1 MALRGTVESFQLL
14 FANNPLPMWVY
25 DLETLK
31 LIEVNGAAVAHYG
44 YSRDEFL
51 AMRITEL
58 RPEDEVPRLLANV
71 AKERPELQ
79 SSGEWH
85 HRLKN
90 GQVIDVHITSH
101 TLEFS
106 GRHAILVVAQDITE
120 RKHARLALQQSEAR
134 KSAILQGALD
144 CIITMDHLGRIL
156 EFNPAAEATFGYR
169 RGDVLG
175 RELVDLI
182 IPANLRE
189 RHRQGLATYMTTGTG
204 PVLGKRTELTAL
216 RATGE
221 EFPVEL
227 SIIVDP
233 SSKPPVFTGFV
244 RDITER
250 KRAEDEIRA
259 LNRELE
265 ERVRQRTAQLE
276 GVNQEL
282 ESFSYSVAHDL
293 RSPLITI
300 GGFSRMLTEDYS
312 AILPEDARRLI
323 DQIVVSTQHMGSL
336 INDLLSL
343 SRLGRQPIQEQS
355 VSPAEVV
362 RHALAELNGARRE
375 RVADIRI
382 GDLPRC
388 RADSGLL
395 KQVYVNL
402 LSNALKFSRNR
413 EDARIEVGWRPDL
426 SDPAFHT
433 YFVKDNG
440 AGFEMRYA
448 DKLFHVFQRLHRQE
462 DYEGTGVGL
471 AIVQRVI
478 HRHGGRVWAEGEVGK
493 GATFYFTL
501 ARSDE
506 R

>member
-1 MALRGTVESFQLL
+1 
-14 FANNPLPMWVY
+14 MWVY

-51 AMRITEL
+51 AMRITDL
-58 RPEDEVPRLLANV
+58 RPRDEVPRLLAIV

-90 GQVIDVHITSH
+90 GQIIDVQITSH

-106 GRHAILVVAQDITE
+106 GRRAVLVVAQDITE
-120 RKHARLALQQSEAR
+120 RK
-134 KSAILQGALD
+134 
-144 CIITMDHLGRIL
+144 
-156 EFNPAAEATFGYR
+156 
-169 RGDVLG
+169 
-175 RELVDLI
+175 
-182 IPANLRE
+182 
-189 RHRQGLATYMTTGTG
+189 
-204 PVLGKRTELTAL
+204 
-216 RATGE
+216 
-221 EFPVEL
+221 
-227 SIIVDP
+227 
-233 SSKPPVFTGFV
+233 
-244 RDITER
+244 
-250 KRAEDEIRA
+250 RAEDEVRT

-276 GVNQEL
+276 SANQEL

-300 GGFSRMLTEDYS
+300 GGFAQMLIEDHS
-312 AILPEDARRLI
+312 ATLPEDARRLVA
-323 DQIVVSTQHMGSL
+323 QIAVSTQHMGNL

-343 SRLGRQPIQEQS
+343 SRLGRQPIREQS
-355 VSPAEVV
+355 VFPAEIV
-362 RHALAELNGARRE
+362 RHVMAELNGAGGE

-388 RADSGLL
+388 QADPGLL

-413 EDARIEVGWRPDL
+413 EDASIEVGWRPDL
-426 SDPAFHT
+426 SEPTFHT

-440 AGFEMRYA
+440 VGFDMRYA
-448 DKLFHVFQRLHRQE
+448 DKLFRVFQRLHRQE

-501 ARSDE
+501 ARSDVP
-506 R
+506 